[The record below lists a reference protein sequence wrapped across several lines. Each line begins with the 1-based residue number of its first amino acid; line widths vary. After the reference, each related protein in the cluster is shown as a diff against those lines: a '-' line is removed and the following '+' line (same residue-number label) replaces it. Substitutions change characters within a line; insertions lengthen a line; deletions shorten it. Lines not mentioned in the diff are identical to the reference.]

1 MNFFDDFNTIFRESL
16 NSMDNKWTDIDG
28 KDSRIGLD
36 NLGNTCYLN
45 AVVQCL
51 SNTDLL
57 RQYFFS
63 DKCEEDLTTSD
74 GMIAYAFSRL
84 IRQLWTTEDPKRTA
98 RSVRPTQLKSLCDRW
113 SALSWGQNDAHEFL
127 ALLVDAIHADLN
139 RVRVKRAITRTTDEN
154 DNRLDANTL
163 AIQSWNEFQRNND
176 SIITD
181 LFYGQYVSSIH
192 CTVCPKVSLKFD
204 PFVYLSL
211 PIPIKHTDIHLT
223 DCLRL
228 YTAPEYLSHSNSWY
242 CPKCKTNREAR
253 KQIHF
258 WRLPHVVIIQL
269 KRFCFDV
276 NSCPEK
282 ITGFVDFPLY
292 LNLDSGMTDSLGRKS
307 SMLEMRHQLVMPLH
321 LPPVMWRKTSLRLQF
336 KGLGWRRFDDNRVDD
351 IREDYVITRN
361 AYILF
366 YKRKEYKSNL

>member
-1 MNFFDDFNTIFRESL
+1 MTHLLSYL
-16 NSMDNKWTDIDG
+16 T
-28 KDSRIGLD
+28 DSRQMRG
-36 NLGNTCYLN
+36 
-45 AVVQCL
+45 
-51 SNTDLL
+51 
-57 RQYFFS
+57 RQLVKTTILTHAGCVDFS
-63 DKCEEDLTTSD
+63 DTLE
-74 GMIAYAFSRL
+74 
-84 IRQLWTTEDPKRTA
+84 
-98 RSVRPTQLKSLCDRW
+98 W

-127 ALLVDAIHADLN
+127 ALLVDAIHSDLN

-192 CTVCPKVSLKFD
+192 CTVCPKISLKFD

-228 YTAPEYLSHSNSWY
+228 YTAPEYLSHPNSWY

-258 WRLPHVVIIQL
+258 WRLPHIVIIQL

-292 LNLDSGMTDSLGRKS
+292 NLDLSPYCLSDPSFSSYDLYAVVNHYGDVNGGHYTAFCRDS
-307 SMLEMRHQLVMPLH
+307 
-321 LPPVMWRKTSLRLQF
+321 
-336 KGLGWRRFDDNRVDD
+336 N
-351 IREDYVITRN
+351 
-361 AYILF
+361 
-366 YKRKEYKSNL
+366 